1 MIRFFDFIF
10 SLISLIFLMPLFII
24 LAVPIKLDSKG
35 PVLFKQ
41 IRVGKDGKDFTLFKF
56 RSMFINAEQ
65 GGLITVGERDPRITK
80 IGYFLRKYKIDELL
94 QLVNV
99 LIGDMSFVG
108 PRPEVPR
115 YVKLYSSEQ
124 RKILT
129 VKPGITDYASIYFIQ
144 ENELIS
150 KSNDPEKTYITII
163 LPAKINY
170 NMIFINNQTV
180 SEYFKIILL
189 TIRELIFKF

>member
-24 LAVPIKLDSKG
+24 LAVLIKLDSKG
-35 PVLFKQ
+35 PDLFKQ

-150 KSNDPEKTYITII
+150 KSNDPEKTYITVI

-189 TIRELIFKF
+189 TIRKLIFKF

>member
-1 MIRFFDFIF
+1 
-10 SLISLIFLMPLFII
+10 MPLFII
-24 LAVPIKLDSKG
+24 LAVLIKLDSKG

-150 KSNDPEKTYITII
+150 KSNDPEKTYITVI

-189 TIRELIFKF
+189 TIRKLIFKF

>member
-24 LAVPIKLDSKG
+24 LAVLIKLDSKG

-41 IRVGKDGKDFTLFKF
+41 IQVGKDGKDFTLFKF

-129 VKPGITDYASIYFIQ
+129 VKPGITDYASIYFIH

-150 KSNDPEKTYITII
+150 KSNNPEKTYITVI

-189 TIRELIFKF
+189 TIRKLIFKF

>member
-24 LAVPIKLDSKG
+24 LAVLIKLDSKG

-94 QLVNV
+94 QLVHV

-150 KSNDPEKTYITII
+150 KSNDPEKTYITVI

-189 TIRELIFKF
+189 TIRKLIFKF

>member
-1 MIRFFDFIF
+1 MIRLFDFIF

-24 LAVPIKLDSKG
+24 LAVLIKLDSKG

-150 KSNDPEKTYITII
+150 KSNDPEKTYITVI

-189 TIRELIFKF
+189 TIRKLIFKF

>member
-24 LAVPIKLDSKG
+24 LAVLIKLDSKG

-150 KSNDPEKTYITII
+150 KSNDPEKTYITVI

-189 TIRELIFKF
+189 TIRKLIFKF

>member
-24 LAVPIKLDSKG
+24 LAVLIKLDSKG

-129 VKPGITDYASIYFIQ
+129 VKPGITDYASIYFIH

-150 KSNDPEKTYITII
+150 KSNDPEKTYITVI

-189 TIRELIFKF
+189 TIRKLIFKF